1 MKRVNT
7 HEAKTQLS
15 RILSEVEQGEEYI
28 VARSGKPIARLV
40 PYVESAPMPEPGK
53 WRNRVTIRDDFD
65 EDDPALV
72 EQFEQSE
79 L

>member
-28 VARSGKPIARLV
+28 VARSGKPIARLL
-40 PYVESAPMPEPGK
+40 PYVESTPRPEPGK
-53 WRNRVTIRDDFD
+53 WRNRVAIRDDFD
-65 EDDPALV
+65 EDDQELT
-72 EQFEQSE
+72 EQFEQSD

>member
-28 VARSGKPIARLV
+28 VARSGKPIARLL
-40 PYVESAPMPEPGK
+40 PYVEETSMPEPGK

-65 EDDPALV
+65 EEDQVLIG
-72 EQFEQSE
+72 QFEQSE

>member
-1 MKRVNT
+1 MKQVNT
-7 HEAKTQLS
+7 HQAKTQLS

-28 VARSGKPIARLV
+28 VARSGKPIARLL
-40 PYVESAPMPEPGK
+40 PYVESTPVPEPGK
-53 WRNRVTIRDDFD
+53 WRNRVTIRDDFY
-65 EDDPALV
+65 EDDRELT